1 MRSISMEVM
10 TVGDLEPEE
19 VSPETGNPRVP
30 ADAHGGLWYILVV
43 TDANNDVDEIEEE
56 NNVLAIPFMV
66 DVDTP
71 RRTFLISRFSLS
83 S

>member
-1 MRSISMEVM
+1 M
-10 TVGDLEPEE
+10 
-19 VSPETGNPRVP
+19 P

-56 NNVLAIPFMV
+56 NNVLAIPFIV

-71 RRTFLISRFSLS
+71 DADLPDLAIQSLVLSEETSTERSSRASV
-83 S
+83 